1 MKEEIFG
8 PILPVLSF
16 EKIEDI
22 DNIINK
28 NPNPLALYV
37 FSDNKKF
44 NEIIINR
51 YPFGGGAIN
60 DTIVHLANSR

>member
-16 EKIEDI
+16 EKLDDI

-37 FSDNKKF
+37 FSNNK
-44 NEIIINR
+44 NLPRLLSI
-51 YPFGGGAIN
+51 A
-60 DTIVHLANSR
+60 THLVEVQLMTQ